1 MVATRLPE
9 DLKEFLRLLKD
20 NDVDYLL
27 IGGYAVG
34 YYGYPR
40 ATVDMD
46 IWVATDQMNASKI
59 VQVVKEFGF
68 DTPDLSE
75 QLITVQKKIIRMGMP
90 PIRIEILCNIDGVDF
105 QECYAKKIVDS
116 IDGETV
122 NIIDLESLKKNKQAS
137 GRSKDL
143 ADLENLP

>member
-1 MVATRLPE
+1 M
-9 DLKEFLRLLKD
+9 KEFLRLLKD

>member
-1 MVATRLPE
+1 
-9 DLKEFLRLLKD
+9 LLKD

>member
-1 MVATRLPE
+1 M
-9 DLKEFLRLLKD
+9 RLLKD